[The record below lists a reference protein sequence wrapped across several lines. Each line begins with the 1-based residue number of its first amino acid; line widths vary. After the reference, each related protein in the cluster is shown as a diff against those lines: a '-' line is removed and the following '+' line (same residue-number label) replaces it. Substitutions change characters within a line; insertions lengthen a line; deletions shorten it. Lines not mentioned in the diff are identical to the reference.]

1 MGAVLGSALYIGL
14 WRLEVTTLITWDQCS
29 MTPVGRLIT
38 GEVGYKPD
46 PVVPVDQQG
55 VCAALVTGASH
66 VGEAVQIAICFF
78 SRDILELSFP
88 RRRTLA
94 QREPVSSFFYWG
106 TVTQSD
112 GKEDLGDNCTVKMR
126 SQAGLV
132 VSLACER
139 RQPVAPRATGKP
151 RDLKDDLALFLPP
164 LEGVCATETMGRTF

>member
-66 VGEAVQIAICFF
+66 VGEAVQISICFF

-94 QREPVSSFFYWG
+94 QREPVSSFVSGKVHGSRLMEFAPPPRSTTCRRPGWG
-106 TVTQSD
+106 TPH
-112 GKEDLGDNCTVKMR
+112 
-126 SQAGLV
+126 GL
-132 VSLACER
+132 
-139 RQPVAPRATGKP
+139 
-151 RDLKDDLALFLPP
+151 F
-164 LEGVCATETMGRTF
+164 TE